1 MTALGA
7 ATWIGASKSAFCAGA
22 AGARKVLSQGG
33 AQRARR
39 QPRWK
44 RLEIAAKIWTDDGRR
59 KAAEML
65 ELTLE
70 VRDCP
75 RVTIPSSTVSTSS
88 PACLREH
95 DVRAVLCGF
104 FCFSVERPEV
114 RAVHKNALETRFA
127 SRTTWILQP
136 PSNVRSA
143 SYRSRLIARVS
154 HAPVVRAL
162 SSLARSRRA

>member
-1 MTALGA
+1 MTASGA
-7 ATWIGASKSAFCAGA
+7 ATWIGASRSAFCAGA

-104 FCFSVERPEV
+104 FCFLLNGQKCVQCTKMRLKRALPRER
-114 RAVHKNALETRFA
+114 LGFF
-127 SRTTWILQP
+127 SLP
-136 PSNVRSA
+136 PTSA
-143 SYRSRLIARVS
+143 PLRIARD
-154 HAPVVRAL
+154 
-162 SSLARSRRA
+162 